1 MKLMIFQCI
10 YIHMSNLY
18 TYNMSKWTTATFS
31 GIKTASCTAL
41 LRVDVDKPKDV
52 ALRDGI

>member
-1 MKLMIFQCI
+1 MNLMIFQCI

-18 TYNMSKWTTATFS
+18 AHNMSKWTTATFS
-31 GIKTASCTAL
+31 SIKTASCTAL
-41 LRVDVDKPKDV
+41 LVVDVDKPKDV